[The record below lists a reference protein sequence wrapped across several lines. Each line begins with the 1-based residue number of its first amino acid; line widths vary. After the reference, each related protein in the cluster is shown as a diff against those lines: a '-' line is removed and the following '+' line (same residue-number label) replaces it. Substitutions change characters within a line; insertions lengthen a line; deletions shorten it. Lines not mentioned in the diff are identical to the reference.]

1 MIIITP
7 PPRRVRS
14 EFYFLSAFIK
24 GLGLYIIRDFV
35 GQERL
40 SSKPNRSFPMSAIAA
55 RSSFIN
61 PQQFKD
67 RIPYQTPII
76 AINLPRRR
84 CTSNDKRPLQLNDG
98 AIEGPRPLR
107 VAYQVFSFSLFR
119 KTKFCPLLSIIFF
132 HFLSRILIMLC
143 QRSLPD
149 DDSVNM
155 EVDFLISG
163 LEDDPL
169 LADVVTKKRKYFSS
183 LLAERIVDVAK
194 PKLGLNPTKEEPLL
208 ADLVSESKLRNK
220 LKQEYKDAIMRY
232 YMAQKIDCET
242 SVEHFQKKLYTTVL
256 KLSIIHGQQ
265 PSPVVSKWL
274 NKIRKE
280 QYKDDFGRSG

>member
-40 SSKPNRSFPMSAIAA
+40 SLKPNRSFPMSAIAA
-55 RSSFIN
+55 RSSFMN
-61 PQQFKD
+61 LQQFKD

-98 AIEGPRPLR
+98 AIEGPCPLC
-107 VAYQVFSFSLFR
+107 VAY
-119 KTKFCPLLSIIFF
+119 
-132 HFLSRILIMLC
+132 

-149 DDSVNM
+149 DDSVNR
-155 EVDFLISG
+155 EADFLISG

-169 LADVVTKKRKYFSS
+169 LADVITKKRKYFSS
-183 LLAERIVDVAK
+183 LLAERIVDVTK
-194 PKLGLNPTKEEPLL
+194 PKLGLNPTKEDPLW

-220 LKQEYKDAIMRY
+220 LEQEFKDTVMLY
-232 YMAQKIDCET
+232 YMAQNIECET
-242 SVEHFQKKLYTTVL
+242 SVEHFHKKLYTTVL
-256 KLSIIHGQQ
+256 KLSIIYAQQ
-265 PSPVVSKWL
+265 PSPVVSKWR